1 MLRERDS
8 EKESADAERLELMRA
23 LRDEG
28 KSFREIAEMMDCSVS
43 TVHKHLTRLN

>member
-8 EKESADAERLELMRA
+8 EKESADAERIALMHA
-23 LRDEG
+23 LREVG

-43 TVHKHLTRLN
+43 TVHKHLTKVN